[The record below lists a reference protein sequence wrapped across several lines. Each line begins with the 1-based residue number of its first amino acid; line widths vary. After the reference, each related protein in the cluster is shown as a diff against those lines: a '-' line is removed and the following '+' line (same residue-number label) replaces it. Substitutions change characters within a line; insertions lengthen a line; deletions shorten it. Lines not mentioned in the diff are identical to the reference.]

1 MDREFLERVRNIDD
15 LSGRVAIVTG
25 AAGGLGPI
33 VTCSFV
39 AFGAHGVLASRNLD
53 NLKQR
58 ERKVQEMGG
67 ETVAVATDIT
77 LGRNLPFVLCNRHG
91 GV

>member
-1 MDREFLERVRNIDD
+1 MDREFLERVRNIYD

-25 AAGGLGPI
+25 SAGGVGPI
-33 VTCSFV
+33 VSCSFV

-67 ETVAVATDIT
+67 EAVAVETDIT
-77 LGRNLPFVLCNRHG
+77 LGRNLPFFLCNRHG

>member
-1 MDREFLERVRNIDD
+1 MDTEYLEKIRNIFD
-15 LSGRVAIVTG
+15 LSGRGAIVTG
-25 AAGGLGPI
+25 AAGGLGQI

-39 AFGAHGVLASRNLD
+39 AFGAHGVLARRNLD

-58 ERKVQEMGG
+58 EKKVQEMGG
-67 ETVAVATDIT
+67 EAVAVATDIT

>member
-1 MDREFLERVRNIDD
+1 M
-15 LSGRVAIVTG
+15 TG

-39 AFGAHGVLASRNLD
+39 AFVVHGMPARRNLD

-58 ERKVQEMGG
+58 KGKVQGMGG
-67 ETVAVATDIT
+67 EAVAVATDIT
-77 LGRNLPFVLCNRHG
+77 LGRNVPFVLCNHHG
-91 GV
+91 EV